1 MLHVILMVKHPY
13 FLREGNYI
21 YPRQQK
27 CFEKQRKI
35 RLQLLTGTVGGGEGE
50 EKEIIHFSVK

>member
-13 FLREGNYI
+13 FLKVRNYI
-21 YPRQQK
+21 YPKQQK
-27 CFEKQRKI
+27 CLEKQRKI
-35 RLQLLTGTVGGGEGE
+35 RLQLLTGTGGAGEGE